1 MSDYFNLKK
10 KVIVIT
16 GAAGLM
22 GIQHCEA
29 ILEHNGTPVL
39 LDVDKKRL
47 QKAKSRLD
55 KKFSSN
61 VSIFPVD
68 ITSETAI
75 KACAESIEDK
85 FKIIDGLINNAANNP
100 KVESSYEKSFS
111 NELSNFSLEAWNKD
125 ISVGLTGAFLCT
137 KYFGYLI
144 SQGKNGGSIINI
156 SSDLGLIGPKQSL
169 YSKNSF
175 KPVSYSV
182 VKTGIIGLTRYTAT
196 CWADKNVRCNAICPG
211 GIENNQ
217 PENFL
222 KKISKEIPLGRMAK
236 KHEYK
241 SSIIWILSDASSY
254 LNGSIISIDGGRT
267 VW

>member
-1 MSDYFNLKK
+1 MSDFFNLKK
-10 KVIVIT
+10 KVIVVT

-22 GIQHCEA
+22 GIEHCEA
-29 ILEHNGTPVL
+29 ILEHNGIPIL
-39 LDVDKKRL
+39 LDVDHERL

-61 VSIFPVD
+61 VSIFTVD

-75 KACAESIEDK
+75 KACAEIIQDK

-100 KVESSYEKSFS
+100 KVESSDKTNFS
-111 NELSNFSLEAWNKD
+111 NELSNFSLDAWNND

-144 SQGKNGGSIINI
+144 AQGKNGGSIINI

-196 CWADKNVRCNAICPG
+196 YWADKNVRCNAICPG

-217 PENFL
+217 PETFIRR
-222 KKISKEIPLGRMAK
+222 ISKEIPLGRLAK
-236 KHEYK
+236 KHEYQ

-254 LNGSIISIDGGRT
+254 LNGSVIPIDGGRT
-267 VW
+267 AW